1 MMARKNFAADGFSAG
16 MTVQFIRTQPFQ
28 YYDPMAKENTD
39 RTTIDLFADERRPG
53 RPKTNPLTRDEQ
65 LRINKR
71 NQLKRD
77 KVRGLKRVEL
87 KMNSEAVDALNQL
100 AEARNMSRSELIE
113 EMLLAQ
119 LQHLPS

>member
-1 MMARKNFAADGFSAG
+1 
-16 MTVQFIRTQPFQ
+16 
-28 YYDPMAKENTD
+28 MAKEQTD
-39 RTTIDLFADERRPG
+39 RTTLDLFANERRPG

-87 KMNSEAVDALNQL
+87 KLNADGVDALNEM
-100 AEARNMSRSELIE
+100 ADAREISRSELIE
-113 EMLLAQ
+113 ELLLAALNAKCGQ
-119 LQHLPS
+119 GIV

>member
-1 MMARKNFAADGFSAG
+1 
-16 MTVQFIRTQPFQ
+16 
-28 YYDPMAKENTD
+28 MAKENTD

-87 KMNSEAVDALNQL
+87 KMNSDAVDALNQL
-100 AEARNMSRSELIE
+100 AEQRNMSRSELIE
-113 EMLLAQ
+113 EMVMAQ
-119 LQHLPS
+119 LAHPER

>member
-1 MMARKNFAADGFSAG
+1 
-16 MTVQFIRTQPFQ
+16 
-28 YYDPMAKENTD
+28 MAKENTD

-77 KVRGLKRVEL
+77 KVRGLRRVEL
-87 KMNSEAVDALNQL
+87 KMNSDAVDALNQL
-100 AEARNMSRSELIE
+100 AEERNMSRSELIE
-113 EMLLAQ
+113 EMILLQ
-119 LQHLPS
+119 LNATAL